1 MLAIRRLDKSFVLRR
16 GAIPAR
22 VLAGIDL
29 DIGKGEL
36 FCLLGAS
43 GCGKTTLLNI
53 LAGFETPTHGDLR
66 LDGAPIT
73 RAGRDRVVFFQN
85 ADAALFPW
93 LTAEENVA
101 FGLRIAGV
109 PPARRAQVVEQ
120 HLRLVGLWDD
130 RAKYP
135 RQLSG
140 GMKQRIQIARGLAI
154 DPAILL
160 MDEPFAAL
168 DAITRR
174 FMHAELLH
182 APQQQPH
189 ALEHQLRV
197 AAALDD
203 EVAFEHAL
211 RPGVVQR
218 PLQPH
223 RRGPGPRRAQQL
235 ERRIGGQELHQR
247 GRIGRPIG
255 LPREPRRACADF
267 LDDRHHRVARNLGVV
282 QRNRHFGGQ
291 PAWRRVGRQRGAQPE
306 AACRGCA
313 KVHLPGHVSMIA
325 CRPAEGGVLN
335 LADEYPAGFRHRD
348 AAHERRV
355 GRPRQRVGP

>member
-1 MLAIRRLDKSFVLRR
+1 VLTIHGLDKSFTLRR
-16 GAIPAR
+16 GGPSTR

-29 DIGKGEL
+29 EIGKGEL

-53 LAGFETPTHGDLR
+53 LAGFEAPTAGELR
-66 LDGAPIT
+66 LDGVPIA

-101 FGLRIAGV
+101 FGLRIQGV
-109 PPARRAQVVEQ
+109 PPARRAPVVERY
-120 HLRLVGLWDD
+120 LRLVGLWDD

-174 FMHAELLH
+174 LMHTELL
-182 APQQQPH
+182 
-189 ALEHQLRV
+189 RIW
-197 AAALDD
+197 AATGTTIVFVTHDVGEAIVLAD
-203 EVAFEHAL
+203 
-211 RPGVVQR
+211 RIGVMT
-218 PLQPH
+218 
-223 RRGPGPRRAQQL
+223 RGPAATL
-235 ERRIGGQELHQR
+235 KALLTVE
-247 GRIGRPIG
+247 
-255 LPREPRRACADF
+255 LPRPRDLADPR
-267 LDDRHHRVARNLGVV
+267 LAVMYGRVEALLL
-282 QRNRHFGGQ
+282 
-291 PAWRRVGRQRGAQPE
+291 PE
-306 AACRGCA
+306 A
-313 KVHLPGHVSMIA
+313 
-325 CRPAEGGVLN
+325 
-335 LADEYPAGFRHRD
+335 F
-348 AAHERRV
+348 
-355 GRPRQRVGP
+355 

>member
-1 MLAIRRLDKSFVLRR
+1 
-16 GAIPAR
+16 
-22 VLAGIDL
+22 
-29 DIGKGEL
+29 
-36 FCLLGAS
+36 
-43 GCGKTTLLNI
+43 
-53 LAGFETPTHGDLR
+53 
-66 LDGAPIT
+66 GAPIT

-174 FMHAELLH
+174 FMHAELL
-182 APQQQPH
+182 
-189 ALEHQLRV
+189 RIW
-197 AAALDD
+197 AATGKTIVFVMHDVGEAIVL
-203 EVAFEHAL
+203 
-211 RPGVVQR
+211 
-218 PLQPH
+218 
-223 RRGPGPRRAQQL
+223 
-235 ERRIGGQELHQR
+235 
-247 GRIGRPIG
+247 
-255 LPREPRRACADF
+255 AD
-267 LDDRHHRVARNLGVV
+267 RLGVMT
-282 QRNRHFGGQ
+282 RGAAHRGADAHDGRDSSSHGGQ
-291 PAWRRVGRQRGAQPE
+291 PDAGCRRVRAR
-306 AACRGCA
+306 
-313 KVHLPGHVSMIA
+313 
-325 CRPAEGGVLN
+325 
-335 LADEYPAGFRHRD
+335 
-348 AAHERRV
+348 
-355 GRPRQRVGP
+355 